1 MGGAWDHGGGKGS
14 YAETAWMFKL
24 RRELDQLDSI
34 HHQTEHGVVKA
45 REHLKLCRQ
54 NIADMAKLREKLEQ
68 EMEQTSEPGSR

>member
-1 MGGAWDHGGGKGS
+1 MGGAWDHGGGEKGS

-45 REHLKLCRQ
+45 RSGLASDCFRPPLHKHTVHIYLV
-54 NIADMAKLREKLEQ
+54 
-68 EMEQTSEPGSR
+68 